1 MTNSNSG
8 PHNTYA
14 QRLADLGESHE
25 VIANEDIYNAQGA
38 LILKKGSKINKNM
51 SDRIVKFKLL
61 KPIETSVNVDNAVTP
76 QELYRDL
83 FEQIQSYPQIA
94 QIHQALGLEK
104 PFKQLSLELAKY
116 PVVRQKLTVMREQM
130 IYLYHQ
136 TLCITWLSLAIA
148 RQMKLDEQQIEEC
161 FIAALCH
168 DIGMMHIDPTIL
180 AKKELAPAEWRQIQA
195 HTVIGQKVLESVPNL
210 SKKVAR
216 IVLEHHE
223 RCDGTGYPVGK
234 FDQNLT
240 QESQILALCDS
251 IFAVFMKN
259 VVQHNRGLRDLL
271 PFIQVNSE
279 SHFYSTYTAVVRII
293 KKASLDE
300 ETHLNDE
307 NIETEISKL
316 ELKNN
321 DLSLLLSCLER
332 IVDEIQDD
340 TKYKPL
346 QSSRVI
352 LNQVSKTVRGSGI
365 LDEGYLRWLKQVK
378 QEKLAFAYRETADV
392 LCMLNELEW
401 QLKRIVKILDGF
413 LVDSQNADIKL
424 KEHIK
429 NNLPDSNKA
438 LNPASE
444 FAIT

>member
-8 PHNTYA
+8 LQNTYA
-14 QRLADLGESHE
+14 QRLADLGESRE
-25 VIANEDIYNAQGA
+25 VVASEDIYNAQGA
-38 LILKKGSKINKNM
+38 LILKKGSRINQKM

-61 KPIETSVNVDNAVTP
+61 KPIESSVNVDNAVTP

-83 FEQIQSYPQIA
+83 HEQIQRYPQIA
-94 QIHQALGLEK
+94 QIHQTLDLEK
-104 PFKQLSLELAKY
+104 PFKQHSLELAKY
-116 PVVRQKLTVMREQM
+116 PIIRQKLTVMREQM
-130 IYLYHQ
+130 MELYHQ
-136 TLCITWLSLAIA
+136 TLCITWLSLAIS
-148 RQMKLDEQQIEEC
+148 RQMKLSEQSIEEC

-168 DIGMMHIDPTIL
+168 DIGMMHIDPAIL
-180 AKKELAPAEWRQIQA
+180 RKKELEPGEWRQIQA
-195 HTVIGQKVLESVPNL
+195 HTVIGQKVLDSIPNL

-234 FDQNLT
+234 FDEQLT

-251 IFAVFMKN
+251 VFAVFLKN
-259 VVQHNRGLRDLL
+259 VVQHKRGLRDLL

-279 SHFYSTYTAVVRII
+279 SHFYSTYTAVVRIL

-300 ETHLNDE
+300 KTHLNDD
-307 NIETEISKL
+307 NIEAEVSRL

-321 DLSLLLSCLER
+321 DLSLLLNSLER
-332 IVDEIQDD
+332 IINEIQDE
-340 TKYKPL
+340 TEHKPL

-365 LDEGYLRWLKQVK
+365 LDEGYLRWLQQVK

-392 LCMLNELEW
+392 LLMLNELEW

-413 LVDSQNADIKL
+413 LLECPGKDSKL
-424 KEHIK
+424 REHIK
-429 NNLPDSNKA
+429 NNLPNAAASA
-438 LNPASE
+438 NPASE